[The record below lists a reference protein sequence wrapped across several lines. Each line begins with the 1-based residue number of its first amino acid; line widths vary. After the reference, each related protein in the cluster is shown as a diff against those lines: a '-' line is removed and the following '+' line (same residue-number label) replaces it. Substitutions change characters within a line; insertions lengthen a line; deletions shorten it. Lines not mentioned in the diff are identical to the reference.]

1 VVFIRDSANAAIGIG
16 AAIGEAI
23 EAIGAAIEAIETG
36 VYNFKTSKATLV
48 IDINSI
54 IKNIMQINAM

>member
-16 AAIGEAI
+16 VAIGVAI
-23 EAIGAAIEAIETG
+23 EAMEVIGL
-36 VYNFKTSKATLV
+36 YNFKISKITLV

-54 IKNIMQINAM
+54 IKNIMQINAI